1 MRGSGAH
8 PATPPIRHP
17 FHGSACRASTSPPA
31 FSGRNEQTPALASG
45 QSRRA
50 AERGATR
57 RSATSSTNRDR
68 LVAPPRVPPPWHDS
82 PQPPNL
88 TTLARE
94 RFKVPKSHSTIRIFL
109 FRDSCSVHP
118 AAMQPLNAD
127 EVRRVVQSALAED
140 IGDGDVTT
148 SATVP
153 ENATARAVMRA
164 RESLVVGGLSVAE
177 AVFREVSPALHLQT
191 LTLTAATWSRTRI
204 CSGFQV
210 PPGRY

>member
-1 MRGSGAH
+1 MVALVA
-8 PATPPIRHP
+8 PA
-17 FHGSACRASTSPPA
+17 TSPPA
-31 FSGRNEQTPALASG
+31 FSGRNEQTPVPASAR
-45 QSRRA
+45 SRRA

-68 LVAPPRVPPPWHDS
+68 LVAPPRVPPPCTTRGS
-82 PQPPNL
+82 AANI

-109 FRDSCSVHP
+109 FRDSRSVHP

-164 RESLVVGGLSVAE
+164 RESLVVAGLSVVE
-177 AVFREVSPALHLQT
+177 AVFRG
-191 LTLTAATWSRTRI
+191 SRPPCI
-204 CSGFQV
+204 CK
-210 PPGRY
+210 R